1 MRKIID
7 SILSILII
15 IGCGFIYYYRYPII
29 KYVVR
34 TYETLNVHETNNEY
48 TKGNNYISFKRTTD
62 FTPENKEELINVLY
76 TILDNGMTSFIFN
89 CDYDCTEDAHDIT
102 KDNTLSIINNYV
114 HPYNSYN
121 LFNIRVTE
129 YNTVYV
135 DIDKNY
141 TDYEISAINNKMN
154 IIIKEIIKD
163 GMSDYEK
170 IKAFHD
176 YIINNT
182 TYDSV
187 EAELIENNETTNLT
201 SHKAYNVLING
212 KGVCGGYT
220 DSMAIFLNYL
230 GINNFKISTAK
241 HVWNVIRTNEGWKH
255 IDVTWDDPVSKP
267 GIDKLIHDY
276 FMISSDEIKALDSTK
291 HNFDANLYKEL
302 N

>member
-7 SILSILII
+7 SFISILII
-15 IGCGFIYYYRYPII
+15 IGCILIYYYRYPII
-29 KYVVR
+29 KYIVR
-34 TYETLNVHETNNEY
+34 TYETFNVYEESNEY
-48 TKGNNYISFKRTTD
+48 IKGNNYISFKRTTD

-76 TILDNGMTSFIFN
+76 TILDDGMDSFVFN
-89 CDYDCTEDAHDIT
+89 CDYDCAEDVHTVT
-102 KDNTLSIINNYV
+102 KDSTLSIINNYV
-114 HPYNSYN
+114 HPYNSYS
-121 LFNIRVTE
+121 LFNIRVSE
-129 YNTVYV
+129 YGTVYI
-135 DIDKNY
+135 DIEKNY
-141 TDYEISAINNKMN
+141 TESEISAINNKMRT
-154 IIIKEIIKD
+154 IIKEIIND
-163 GMSDYEK
+163 NMSDYEK
-170 IKAFHD
+170 VKVFHD

-182 TYDSV
+182 TYDEV
-187 EAELIENNETTNLT
+187 EAALIENNETTNLT

-241 HVWNVIRTNEGWKH
+241 HIWNVVYTSDGWKH

-276 FMISSDEIKALDSTK
+276 FMISSDEVKALDGTK
-291 HNFDANLYKEL
+291 HNFDTTLYKEL